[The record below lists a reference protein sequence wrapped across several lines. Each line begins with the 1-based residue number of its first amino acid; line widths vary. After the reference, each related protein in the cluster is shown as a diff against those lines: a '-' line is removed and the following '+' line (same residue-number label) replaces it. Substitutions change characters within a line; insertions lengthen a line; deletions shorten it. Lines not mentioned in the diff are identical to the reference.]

1 MRLKDQPWLTTDQPH
16 WYETFVR
23 DDRCRLSG
31 TGKISYDLNKR
42 SLKCSSGWKLNLVV
56 CRRLTHADGLKAQ
69 SGHDEQLRL
78 GTAWQAYSLPREDRR
93 PLVNS
98 LSCSEGCKSWVWCRM
113 AALESLKRPVE
124 TWAYWRCQDHGMT
137 AWDWAELCELW
148 MAEQE
153 SQGYQRWSWVRT
165 KCQTLTYSAAG
176 VCFCSDLI
184 VILPWFFPWNKKA
197 CNWIWIL

>member
-42 SLKCSSGWKLNLVV
+42 SASLKCSSGWKLNLVV

-93 PLVNS
+93 PLVIS
-98 LSCSEGCKSWVWCRM
+98 LSCSEGCKSWVWCHM

-153 SQGYQRWSWVRT
+153 SQGYAMVLSAHQMSDTDLSRCWSLLLFWSD
-165 KCQTLTYSAAG
+165 CNSAL
-176 VCFCSDLI
+176 V
-184 VILPWFFPWNKKA
+184 LPLKQEGM
-197 CNWIWIL
+197 